1 MCVYANVFLNVDA
14 EVLGTSLNCI
24 VRYAGETNYANQTG
38 TKNYHQDSE
47 DVLLS
52 AWYHSTV
59 VGQTVV
65 PINGND
71 LFWWNHFQWVFDA
84 SCDGLCLLSL
94 DCDHWSGLK
103 RRCWT
108 DLWASKKVMKIGRIF
123 SWPWLL
129 QSNDMVTYYASLRFS
144 SSIAFARIPKTR
156 VRCHLRWGTFELRS
170 IHCCMSLLKQS

>member
-24 VRYAGETNYANQTG
+24 VRYAGDTNYANQTG

-94 DCDHWSGLK
+94 DCDQVLK
-103 RRCWT
+103 DGAELTFEHR
-108 DLWASKKVMKIGRIF
+108 KKVMKIRRIF

-156 VRCHLRWGTFELRS
+156 VRCHLRWETFELRS